1 MSEEMIPD
9 VMVQASD
16 VPETA
21 AAQAP
26 EVAAAPVETAEE
38 TVNYADKSLAELVEL
53 FQGLAQDEDR
63 MKKAKEAE
71 AIKSAFYRKL
81 LKEKTDAAIPEDA
94 DSSRNPF
101 DAIEEG
107 FKSLYAEF
115 KKERAEFNKQQEQ
128 AREDEEV

>member
-81 LKEKTDAAIPEDA
+81 LIPVLKNFQQRCRTLRREA
-94 DSSRNPF
+94 KN
-101 DAIEEG
+101 
-107 FKSLYAEF
+107 LL
-115 KKERAEFNKQQEQ
+115 KQQFR
-128 AREDEEV
+128 A